1 MENKYKALI
10 TGARTGIGLELTKK
24 LLKEGWQVVALN
36 RSPFKEDDELIQ
48 KALKAGNL
56 IVYLTDLADFKAL
69 TGTLKK
75 IRDQERYLD
84 VIFNNA
90 GSMSGSLSYSAQG
103 REIDFEINT
112 VVPYIVAKELEE
124 LLLKGRLKTIV
135 NTSSEAALM
144 AKDFKPEQ
152 LEKPIAF
159 KKLFGVYASSKLA
172 LSLWTAEFAQNI
184 KNDIKI
190 RSVDPGPAKTEMSK
204 GSGMP
209 WFMLL
214 LRPLLFPPPGKGAK
228 NVYDAAFGK
237 FKNENG
243 VFISRGKIKPLKYVD
258 KGLLVLSKVH
268 RIYQKDILGNQG

>member
-1 MENKYKALI
+1 MHHKLKALV

-24 LLKEGWQVVALN
+24 LLLEGWQVVALI

-48 KALKAGNL
+48 RALKAKSL
-56 IVYLTDLADFKAL
+56 VVYLTDLGDFKVLA
-69 TGTLKK
+69 GTLKK
-75 IRDQERYLD
+75 LRDQEPYLD

-124 LLLKGRLKTIV
+124 LLLKGKLRTIV

-152 LEKPIAF
+152 LEKPTVF

-172 LSLWTAEFAQNI
+172 LSLWTNEFAQNI

-190 RSVDPGPAKTEMSK
+190 RSVDPGPAKTDMSK
-204 GSGMP
+204 GRGMP
-209 WFMLL
+209 WFILL
-214 LRPLLFPPPGKGAK
+214 LRPLLFPHPSKGAK
-228 NVYDAAFGK
+228 NVYDAAFGE

-243 VFISRGKIKPLKYVD
+243 VFVSRGKIKPLKNID
-258 KGLLVLSKVH
+258 KGLIVLSKVD
-268 RIYQKDILGNQG
+268 RIYQKEILGDR